1 MASWI
6 GLGIAFW
13 VLVARQVG
21 GWNTAGLVLVI
32 KMGDIG
38 AYFTGMTMGRRK
50 LIPWLSPGKT
60 IEGAIGA
67 LVWGGAAGAILAMA
81 TGVLS
86 IPMGIVGGVLLAGFG
101 AVGDLVESL
110 LKREAGAK
118 DSGDSLPGMGGLLDV
133 LDSLLLTGPIAW
145 LIIVFG

>member
-1 MASWI
+1 MAAQSDCHRQGRHEWRI
-6 GLGIAFW
+6 HRGIHLD
-13 VLVARQVG
+13 VEPR
-21 GWNTAGLVLVI
+21 
-32 KMGDIG
+32 
-38 AYFTGMTMGRRK
+38 TG
-50 LIPWLSPGKT
+50 P
-60 IEGAIGA
+60 
-67 LVWGGAAGAILAMA
+67 GAAIRHRGLLPEGQPSEEGRA
-81 TGVLS
+81 THTVDA
-86 IPMGIVGGVLLAGFG
+86 PDDGVLLAGFG